1 MIVLAKMKAKEGS
14 EKKLEDALVEMVKKV
29 NEEEGT
35 LLYTVSRSQGD
46 PKEFL
51 IYEKYVDMDEFVH
64 HTSTSHFKELSDSL
78 ASILDGAPEVGMY
91 DELAALGK

>member
-1 MIVLAKMKAKEGS
+1 MIVVAKMRAKEGS
-14 EKKLEDALVEMVKKV
+14 EEKLKDALVDMVSKV

-35 LLYTVSRSQGD
+35 LLYTISRSQSD

-51 IYEKYVDMDEFVH
+51 ISEKYVDMDAFVH
-64 HTSTSHFKELSDSL
+64 HTSTPHFKELSASL

-91 DELAALGK
+91 DELAALDK